1 METIITDDL
10 VKFLTQEMDGKRES
24 VTPNPT
30 DEEAGMIA
38 EAEWAIYTTKQLIAD
53 NQALRKRA
61 EEAEQKAQS
70 RHDDIADLKALADTL
85 QAACVLKDKLA
96 TELIEQRDAAQG
108 SGLLVTALRQ

>member
-61 EEAEQKAQS
+61 EERAERQTGDGVD
-70 RHDDIADLKALADTL
+70 R
-85 QAACVLKDKLA
+85 AAGCG
-96 TELIEQRDAAQG
+96 TER
-108 SGLLVTALRQ
+108 R